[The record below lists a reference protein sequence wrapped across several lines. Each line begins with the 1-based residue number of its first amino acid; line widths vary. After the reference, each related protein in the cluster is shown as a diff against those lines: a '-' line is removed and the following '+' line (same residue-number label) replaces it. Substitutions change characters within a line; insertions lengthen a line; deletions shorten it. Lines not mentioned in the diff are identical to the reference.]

1 MQVKLASRLGHVY
14 MSHDSETIF
23 EILKKKRGR
32 RKEIII
38 IVIYK
43 QFLANVKIV
52 EKSFEASFR

>member
-23 EILKKKRGR
+23 EILKKRGR
-32 RKEIII
+32 KKEIII

>member
-1 MQVKLASRLGHVY
+1 

-23 EILKKKRGR
+23 EILKKKHGR

>member
-1 MQVKLASRLGHVY
+1 

-52 EKSFEASFR
+52 EKSFEANFR